1 MKAPYYLVLV
11 TMFSSVGYADK
22 LVFTDSSAGQSPIVA
37 HSPVTFA
44 WDPPP
49 SGPAPEGYRLS
60 INQHPLPNLGNV
72 TQFTTPLDPGSYRA
86 TVAAYI
92 GTQVSEESVPL
103 DFTIDAQTVPPD
115 CTGHPV
121 TISVKSY
128 DNAVQVGNRGTVLF
142 DLTNPFPITQ
152 IQVRMT
158 DQLANQLI
166 GGQFTGSDLRD
177 AAGIKFN
184 VPRVAGT
191 YQLGVWAV
199 DSSGCQGLTTTV
211 RTVNVTPNP
220 AAAPAAR

>member
-11 TMFSSVGYADK
+11 TALSSTGYADK
-22 LVFTDSSAGQSPIVA
+22 LVFNDSSAGQSPLVA
-37 HSPVTFA
+37 HSPVTLA
-44 WDPPP
+44 WDPATT
-49 SGPAPEGYRLS
+49 GPAAEGFRISL
-60 INQHPLPNLGNV
+60 NQHPLPNLGNV
-72 TQFTTPLDPGSYRA
+72 TQYTMPLDPGPYHA

-92 GTQVSEESVPL
+92 GTQFSEESVPL
-103 DFTIDAQTVPPD
+103 DFTVETQTVPPD
-115 CTGHPV
+115 CTSHPV
-121 TISVKSY
+121 TIQVKSY
-128 DNAVQVGNRGTVLF
+128 DNTVQVGNRGTVLF

-166 GGQFTGSDLRD
+166 GGQFSGTDLRD

-184 VPRVAGT
+184 VPRVVGT

-199 DSSGCQGLTTTV
+199 DSSGCQGVTTAV
-211 RTVNVTPNP
+211 RTVNVTANP